1 MPSGGKDEKWLDE
14 NGCLNRTNFEMI
26 IRQQLAMYIQRQIS
40 FGVKFEGEK
49 DGFSS
54 TAAVLQGL
62 KLLIV
67 NGESGGLE
75 TGLKKQVETGLT
87 EAPGATGSAG
97 AAGPSVEGRLR
108 VLESQQDMCCAKQNQ
123 ISEQLARISAQLEMS
138 LEISQSILQT
148 KHGLR
153 IPTFTPV
160 HTCTLPTSPSGVE
173 ENCGEP
179 VGRLPH
185 SPMPPSGSTNGG
197 LNSRLRAWSGDVQA
211 ARDVQAAVEPKEMQE
226 PAPSLALYKW
236 THGNAGEGG
245 VSIAAEQGTGIF
257 SPQIPQWLTQY
268 STRRSPG
275 MQDAETWVNVN
286 TSDSFNLPQRTLEK
300 QDTSEPDSKNIE
312 KAIQQNL
319 RETVVMASRYS
330 PAQST
335 QANTLSLSQANTP
348 YEALPESPDCITNL
362 GFPSE
367 RALMPVYIPK
377 NF

>member
-14 NGCLNRTNFEMI
+14 NGCLNSTNFEMI

-75 TGLKKQVETGLT
+75 TGLT
-87 EAPGATGSAG
+87 EAPTGSAG

-138 LEISQSILQT
+138 LEISQSILQQ
-148 KHGLR
+148 KNGLR

-173 ENCGEP
+173 ESCGEP
-179 VGRLPH
+179 VGKLPH
-185 SPMPPSGSTNGG
+185 SPMPPSDSTNGG

-211 ARDVQAAVEPKEMQE
+211 SRDVQAAVEPKEMQE

-236 THGNAGEGG
+236 THGNAGDGG
-245 VSIAAEQGTGIF
+245 VSIAAEQGTGNF

-275 MQDAETWVNVN
+275 MQDAETRVNVN
-286 TSDSFNLPQRTLEK
+286 TSDFFSLPQRTLEK

-319 RETVVMASRYS
+319 RETVVMASRCS

-335 QANTLSLSQANTP
+335 QANTHTLSQANTP

-377 NF
+377 DS